1 MSIRRRITRIIRAN
15 RSAKEVPADPM
26 AVIETSQQQQF
37 DAVDQARR
45 SVADIAADCRR
56 IELLLDEAK
65 AERAYCDRQAEQC
78 VARGDDDGAR
88 EALHRSITASKRVEA
103 LSRQYE
109 RMAGQWRRLDAEL
122 ARLTTR
128 IDESR
133 MNYQALQARHN
144 VAQATLGMQ
153 QAAAAAAG
161 SASGMQSA
169 ARDAERETRRIEA
182 EAAARNEI
190 AWSDP
195 RSAQVQEAFEWLE
208 ASSEVDGQLGELK
221 ARRNQPPLG

>member
-1 MSIRRRITRIIRAN
+1 VSIKRRIGRIIRAN
-15 RSAKEVPADPM
+15 RTAKEAPVDPL
-26 AVIETSQQQQF
+26 ATIAASQQQQF

-65 AERAYCDRQAEQC
+65 AEQAYCDRYAEES

-88 EALHRSITASKRVEA
+88 EALHRSITASKRVQA

-109 RMAGQWRRLDAEL
+109 RMAEQWRQLNGELGRLSL
-122 ARLTTR
+122 R

-133 MNYQALQARHN
+133 MQFQTLQARHS

-153 QAAAAAAG
+153 QAASAAAG
-161 SASGMQSA
+161 SATDIQSA
-169 ARDAERETRRIEA
+169 AREAERETRRIEA

-195 RSAQVQEAFEWLE
+195 DSPQVQAAFEWLE
-208 ASSEVDGQLGELK
+208 ASAEVEGQLGELK
-221 ARRNQPPLG
+221 TKGNQPPRT

>member
-1 MSIRRRITRIIRAN
+1 MSIKHRLGRIIRAN
-15 RSAKEVPADPM
+15 RAAKEAPVDPL
-26 AVIETSQQQQF
+26 AAIEASQQQQSA
-37 DAVDQARR
+37 AVDQARR

-56 IELLLDEAK
+56 IGLLLDEAK
-65 AERAYCDRQAEQC
+65 AEQAYCDRQAEEC

-88 EALHRSITASKRVEA
+88 EFLHRSITASKRVET

-109 RMAGQWRRLDAEL
+109 RMAEQWRRLDGEL
-122 ARLTTR
+122 ARLSSR

-133 MNYQALQARHN
+133 MRYQTLQARHN

-153 QAAAAAAG
+153 QAASAAAG
-161 SASGMQSA
+161 SATGMQSA

-182 EAAARNEI
+182 EASARNEI

-195 RSAQVQEAFEWLE
+195 DSPQVQDAFEWLE
-208 ASSEVDGQLGELK
+208 ASTEVDDQLGALK
-221 ARRNQPPLG
+221 SRRDKAPEA